1 MRTDGRTLFY
11 RTLPVEAG
19 DPIKSLSIIMDV
31 IYLTSTALG
40 QKDFEVSFPGSKI
53 WLNDSHVMLLYLKVK

>member
-1 MRTDGRTLFY
+1 
-11 RTLPVEAG
+11 
-19 DPIKSLSIIMDV
+19 MDV